1 MFLSTWGNWKVTF
14 FGFFLSAHH
23 RQNGVRKM
31 NSCKYCSNLNE
42 VINSFSFLSGYYCCL
57 SKAATSFTFTLLLVL
72 SYHSYKGQQGP
83 CSPRLSQKHS
93 TGCHW
98 SMCDPGVQL
107 NAARQNQPHSWF
119 YWGDKMEELTKKPPL
134 YSRVKNLHKLGPLMA
149 FHIGRRCVP
158 SQYYSSASCIAQI
171 IPRWSSGL

>member
-1 MFLSTWGNWKVTF
+1 MQFFLLWQLLFLLLLFPHVSLICMYFACPFVWCWNWSLLVVYFFGESQYHKYLFILIIKRVVKLMFLSTWGNWMVTF

-31 NSCKYCSNLNE
+31 NSCKYCSNLNA
-42 VINSFSFLSGYYCCL
+42 VINFFSFLSCYYCCL

-93 TGCHW
+93 TGRVSLVNVW
-98 SMCDPGVQL
+98 P
-107 NAARQNQPHSWF
+107 
-119 YWGDKMEELTKKPPL
+119 WGT
-134 YSRVKNLHKLGPLMA
+134 A
-149 FHIGRRCVP
+149 
-158 SQYYSSASCIAQI
+158 
-171 IPRWSSGL
+171 

>member
-1 MFLSTWGNWKVTF
+1 MQFFLLWQLLFLLLLFPHVSLICMYFACPFVWCWNWSLLVVNTTNTSLLIIKRVVKLMFLSTCGNWKVTF

-31 NSCKYCSNLNE
+31 NSCKYCSNLNA
-42 VINSFSFLSGYYCCL
+42 VINFFSFLLCYYCCL

-72 SYHSYKGQQGP
+72 SYHLYKGQQGP

-93 TGCHW
+93 TGCLW

-107 NAARQNQPHSWF
+107 DAARQ
-119 YWGDKMEELTKKPPL
+119 PPP
-134 YSRVKNLHKLGPLMA
+134 YQC
-149 FHIGRRCVP
+149 F
-158 SQYYSSASCIAQI
+158 
-171 IPRWSSGL
+171 